1 MIQRSIGYPLIV
13 TSQKVPVLIFIILI
27 CSITPMNA
35 FGDDKTT
42 ERSCEILVDWDVQ
55 YNGFESNMSTE
66 LIHRYIVNFEPT
78 YVNGTSP
85 GGVSIQ
91 AEHLRNGLDIL
102 SQEEITFVNAGGA
115 IDIVLN
121 SQPIFNDKIILFV
134 ETSET
139 SCTRELSITQWNQPI
154 SDHEVTRETTW
165 SMEGGQTDTNQ
176 SILFEGRGWQ
186 KRTNSLLESNELG
199 NGSLLLDLSDGV
211 RTTTLSLDLSKVWL
225 NESYDGSELITQ
237 DFEMIGSGSIF
248 LSDSEEGEGLL
259 IEAQVKDAFIV
270 RSWSENT
277 LTERIRIEASG
288 WLSFNGGSNDSSEG
302 GFGEISLFYYETW
315 DENGVRRL
323 QDTQVE
329 ANVSVRISGFGES
342 FSFELDDFMTSER
355 WEDGIRE
362 HQFMKMS
369 GAGNFDFIASESPYI
384 EVNGTIPVIDM
395 ESLGGE
401 TVSDTI
407 IVDGTYSGDA
417 EGSFGLVREIVDS
430 DAYANESGEY
440 FEADKIRNEF
450 WFNVS
455 ATPIGPIDQEFSAEH
470 NLTYEYTVPQEDWD
484 NRILKYEYVEDNGSV
499 QYEYP
504 PNSPTIIQPQPP
516 VSESIFSNP
525 ISRETGLCPEILFLG
540 DHFHLIGN
548 LALPLE
554 VSVVDLDIVNIDS
567 HTVSIALWEGNYFN
581 SNSAFGSVVNEGLLA
596 GLLHEVYRT
605 VDFGNGNDSNNESI
619 KFLEYQLTDTILY
632 PSIIT
637 SSENS
642 APIINTSSNSSVR
655 FREGYLFN
663 EGGKANLEILVTDI
677 DTDVVSVIAD
687 FSELGLGTI
696 SLSDSG
702 LNGDLVIRDNIWTT
716 EIIHNGL
723 QYGAIEIP
731 ITLQDI
737 WTSVTQNITIIVLNE
752 APRMLSIEFTPSQ
765 VFRGEQVSVSIK
777 AVDGHG
783 VDSVSIDMFGNGG
796 GITVLELV
804 EELWIGVFTIPE
816 AFTPGE
822 RNLIIRLVD
831 STGES
836 RTTSQ
841 IFINGQFKDA
851 NRLTILN
858 DSPLIN
864 NITLYRNSQIVS
876 KILIPESGIP
886 ISHTLEVTINDVDD
900 ISSAQIKIGRLAPI
914 GSSNSWLLLED
925 NGNNGDRIAND
936 NIYTISFDVRNTLSE
951 GEFII
956 LIRATDS
963 YLSVTPTESQEHT
976 LFLERGTSDNSEFD
990 NWLSENSM
998 FLISF
1003 LMIILLLTGFG
1014 GAYYLLRNSEL

>member
-1 MIQRSIGYPLIV
+1 MIQRSIGHPLIV
-13 TSQKVPVLIFIILI
+13 TSQKAPVLIFIILI
-27 CSITPMNA
+27 CGTTPINA
-35 FGDDKTT
+35 FGDNTNI

-55 YNGFESNMSTE
+55 YNSPESNISTE
-66 LIHRYIVNFEPT
+66 IIHRYVVNFEPI

-91 AEHLRNGLDIL
+91 AQHLRNGLDIL
-102 SQEEITFVNAGGA
+102 SQEEITSVNAGGV
-115 IDIVLN
+115 IDIVLK
-121 SQPIFNDKIILFV
+121 SQPIFNDKIILSV

-139 SCTRELSITQWNQPI
+139 SCIRELSITQWNQPI
-154 SDHEVTRETTW
+154 SDHEVTRETIW

-199 NGSLLLDLSDGV
+199 NGSLLLDLSDGE

-237 DFEMIGSGSIF
+237 DFEMLGSGSIF

-315 DENGVRRL
+315 DENGFRRL

-329 ANVSVRISGFGES
+329 ANVSVRISGFGDS

-362 HQFMKMS
+362 HQYMKMS
-369 GAGNFDFIASESPYI
+369 GAGNFDFVASESPYI
-384 EVNGTIPVIDM
+384 EVNGTIPIINM
-395 ESLGGE
+395 ESMGGE

-407 IVDGTYSGDA
+407 IVDGSYSGDA
-417 EGSFGLVREIVDS
+417 EGSFGIVREIVDS

-516 VSESIFSNP
+516 ASESIFSNP

-554 VSVVDLDIVNIDS
+554 VSVVDLDAVNIDS
-567 HTVSIALWEGNYFN
+567 HTVSIALWEGTYFN
-581 SNSAFGSVVNEGLLA
+581 SNTAFGSVVNEGLLA

-605 VDFGNGNDSNNESI
+605 VDFGNENSNNESI
-619 KFLEYQLTDTILY
+619 RFLEYQLTDTILY

-642 APIINTSSNSSVR
+642 APIINTSSNSSIR
-655 FREGYLFN
+655 FREGFLFN

-677 DTDVVSVIAD
+677 DTDVISVIAD
-687 FSELGLGTI
+687 FSALGLGKI
-696 SLSDSG
+696 ALSDSG

-723 QYGAIEIP
+723 QYGVIEIP
-731 ITLQDI
+731 VTLQDI
-737 WTSVTQNITIIVLNE
+737 WTTVTQNITIIVLNE
-752 APRMLSIEFTPSQ
+752 PPRMISIDFTPSQ

-796 GITVLELV
+796 GLTVLELV
-804 EELWIGVFTIPE
+804 EELWIGDFNIPE
-816 AFTPGE
+816 TFTPGE
-822 RNLIIRLVD
+822 RNLMIRLVD

-841 IFINGQFKDA
+841 IFENGQFKDA
-851 NRLTILN
+851 KRLTILN
-858 DSPLIN
+858 DAPSIN
-864 NITLYRNSQIVS
+864 NVTLYRNGQIVS
-876 KILIPESGIP
+876 KILIPESGDP
-886 ISHTLEVTINDVDD
+886 ITHTLEVTVHDVDD

-925 NGNNGDRIAND
+925 NGNNGDRIADD

-956 LIRATDS
+956 LIRATDNF
-963 YLSVTPTESQEHT
+963 LSITPIESQEHT
-976 LFLERGTSDNSEFD
+976 LILERGNSGSSEFD

-1003 LMIILLLTGFG
+1003 LMLILLLIGFG
-1014 GAYYLLRNSEL
+1014 GAYYLLKNSEL

>member
-1 MIQRSIGYPLIV
+1 
-13 TSQKVPVLIFIILI
+13 
-27 CSITPMNA
+27 MNA

-42 ERSCEILVDWDVQ
+42 DRSCEILVDWDVQ

-134 ETSET
+134 GTSET

-237 DFEMIGSGSIF
+237 DFEMLGSGSIF

-687 FSELGLGTI
+687 FSELGLGKI

-804 EELWIGVFTIPE
+804 EELWTGVFTIPE

-864 NITLYRNSQIVS
+864 NITLYRNNQIVS
-876 KILIPESGIP
+876 KILIPESGVP

>member
-1 MIQRSIGYPLIV
+1 
-13 TSQKVPVLIFIILI
+13 
-27 CSITPMNA
+27 MNA
-35 FGDDKTT
+35 FGDDTT
-42 ERSCEILVDWDVQ
+42 MERTCEILVDWDVQ
-55 YNGFESNMSTE
+55 YDNIESNISTE
-66 LIHRYIVNFEPT
+66 IIHRYTVNFEPI
-78 YVNGTSP
+78 YVNGSSP

-91 AEHLRNGLDIL
+91 AQHLRNGIDIL
-102 SQEEITFVNAGGA
+102 SQEEITSVNAGGV
-115 IDIVLN
+115 IDIVFN

-139 SCTRELSITQWNQPI
+139 SCTRELSVTQWNQPI

-225 NESYDGSELITQ
+225 NESYDGSELIRQ
-237 DFEMIGSGSIF
+237 DFEMLGSGSII

-277 LTERIRIEASG
+277 LTERIRLDAAG

-315 DENGVRRL
+315 DENGFRRL

-362 HQFMKMS
+362 HQYMKMS

-384 EVNGTIPVIDM
+384 EVNGTIPVLNM
-395 ESLGGE
+395 ESMGGE

-407 IVDGTYSGDA
+407 IVDGSYSGDA
-417 EGSFGLVREIVDS
+417 EGSFGIVREIVDS

-470 NLTYEYTVPQEDWD
+470 NLTYEYTVPQEDWN

-516 VSESIFSNP
+516 TSESIFSNP

-554 VSVVDLDIVNIDS
+554 VNVVDLNNVNIDS
-567 HTVSIALWEGNYFN
+567 HTVSIALWEGTYFN
-581 SNSAFGSVVNEGLLA
+581 SNRAFGSIVNEGLLA
-596 GLLHEVYRT
+596 GLLHEVHRT
-605 VDFGNGNDSNNESI
+605 VDFGNGDSNNESI

-637 SSENS
+637 SGENS
-642 APIINTSSNSSVR
+642 APIINTSSNSSIR
-655 FREGYLFN
+655 FREGFLFN
-663 EGGKANLEILVTDI
+663 EGGMANLEILVTDI
-677 DTDVVSVIAD
+677 DTDVISVMAD
-687 FSELGLGTI
+687 FSALGLGI
-696 SLSDSG
+696 LELSDSG
-702 LNGDLVIRDNIWTT
+702 LNGDLVIRDNVWTT

-723 QYGAIEIP
+723 QHGVIEIP
-731 ITLQDI
+731 VTLQDI
-737 WTSVTQNITIIVLNE
+737 WSTVTQNITITVLNE
-752 APRMLSIEFTPSQ
+752 PPRMLSIDFTPIQ
-765 VFRGEQVSVSIK
+765 AFRGEQVSVTIN

-796 GITVLELV
+796 GLTVLELV
-804 EELWIGVFTIPE
+804 EELWIGDFTIPE
-816 AFTPGE
+816 AFAPGE
-822 RNLIIRLVD
+822 RNLMIRLVD

-841 IFINGQFKDA
+841 IYLNGQFKDA

-858 DSPLIN
+858 DAPSIK
-864 NITLYRNSQIVS
+864 NITIYRNDQVVS
-876 KILIPESGIP
+876 KILIPESGDP
-886 ISHTLEVTINDVDD
+886 IAHTLEVTVNDVDD

-936 NIYTISFDVRNTLSE
+936 NVYTISFDVRNTLSE
-951 GEFII
+951 GEFTI
-956 LIRATDS
+956 LIRATDNF
-963 YLSVTPTESQEHT
+963 LSITPTESQEHT
-976 LFLERGTSDNSEFD
+976 LILERGNSNNSEFNNWLSDNS
-990 NWLSENSM
+990 L
-998 FLISF
+998 FLVSF
-1003 LMIILLLTGFG
+1003 MMLILLLIGFG
-1014 GAYYLLRNSEL
+1014 GAYYLLKNSEL

>member
-1 MIQRSIGYPLIV
+1 M
-13 TSQKVPVLIFIILI
+13 TSQKVPALIFIILI

-35 FGDDKTT
+35 FGDDTAT

-55 YNGFESNMSTE
+55 YSGFDSNMSTE

-91 AEHLRNGLDIL
+91 AEHLRNELDIL
-102 SQEEITFVNAGGA
+102 SQEEITFVNAGGV

-237 DFEMIGSGSIF
+237 DFEMLGSGSLI

-329 ANVSVRISGFGES
+329 ANASVRISGFGES

-384 EVNGTIPVIDM
+384 EVNGTIPVIDI
-395 ESLGGE
+395 ESIGGE

-581 SNSAFGSVVNEGLLA
+581 SNNAFGSVVNEGLLA

-632 PSIIT
+632 PSIIS

-687 FSELGLGTI
+687 FSELGLGKI
-696 SLSDSG
+696 PLSDSG

-723 QYGAIEIP
+723 QYGVIEIP
-731 ITLQDI
+731 IILQDI

-796 GITVLELV
+796 GITILELV
-804 EELWIGVFTIPE
+804 EELWIGVFNIPE

-858 DSPLIN
+858 DSPSVN

-876 KILIPESGIP
+876 KILIPESGVP
-886 ISHTLEVTINDVDD
+886 ISHTLEVTVNDVDD

-951 GEFII
+951 GEFTI

-963 YLSVTPTESQEHT
+963 YLSVTPAESQEHT
-976 LFLERGTSDNSEFD
+976 LFLERGTSNNSEFD

-1003 LMIILLLTGFG
+1003 LMIFLLLIGFG

>member
-1 MIQRSIGYPLIV
+1 MIQRSIGHPLIV
-13 TSQKVPVLIFIILI
+13 TSQKAPVLIFIILI
-27 CSITPMNA
+27 CGTIPINA
-35 FGDDKTT
+35 LGDNTNI

-55 YNGFESNMSTE
+55 YNSPESNISTE
-66 LIHRYIVNFEPT
+66 IIHRYVVNFEPI

-91 AEHLRNGLDIL
+91 AQHLRNGLDIL
-102 SQEEITFVNAGGA
+102 SQEEITSVNAGGV
-115 IDIVLN
+115 IDIVLK
-121 SQPIFNDKIILFV
+121 SQPIFNDKIILSV

-139 SCTRELSITQWNQPI
+139 SCIRELSITQWNQPI
-154 SDHEVTRETTW
+154 SDHEVTRETIW

-199 NGSLLLDLSDGV
+199 NGSLLLDLSDGE

-237 DFEMIGSGSIF
+237 DFEMLGSGSIF

-315 DENGVRRL
+315 DENGFRRL

-329 ANVSVRISGFGES
+329 ANVSVRISGFGDS

-362 HQFMKMS
+362 HQYMKMS

-384 EVNGTIPVIDM
+384 EVNGTIPIINM
-395 ESLGGE
+395 ESMGGE

-407 IVDGTYSGDA
+407 IVDGSYSGDA
-417 EGSFGLVREIVDS
+417 EGSFGIVREIVDS

-516 VSESIFSNP
+516 ASESIFSNP

-554 VSVVDLDIVNIDS
+554 VSVVDLDAVNIDS
-567 HTVSIALWEGNYFN
+567 HTVSIALWEGTYFN
-581 SNSAFGSVVNEGLLA
+581 SNTAFGSVVNEGLLA

-605 VDFGNGNDSNNESI
+605 VDFGNGNSNNESI
-619 KFLEYQLTDTILY
+619 RFLEYQLTDTILY

-642 APIINTSSNSSVR
+642 APIINTSSNSSIR
-655 FREGYLFN
+655 FREGFLFN

-677 DTDVVSVIAD
+677 DTDVISVIAD
-687 FSELGLGTI
+687 FSALGLGKI
-696 SLSDSG
+696 ALSDSG

-723 QYGAIEIP
+723 QYGVIEIP
-731 ITLQDI
+731 VTLQDI
-737 WTSVTQNITIIVLNE
+737 WTTVTQNITIIVLNE
-752 APRMLSIEFTPSQ
+752 PPRMISIDFTPSQ

-796 GITVLELV
+796 GLTVLELV
-804 EELWIGVFTIPE
+804 EELWIGDFNIPE

-822 RNLIIRLVD
+822 RNLMIRLVD

-841 IFINGQFKDA
+841 IFENGQFKDA
-851 NRLTILN
+851 KRLTILN
-858 DSPLIN
+858 DAPSIN
-864 NITLYRNSQIVS
+864 NVTLYRNGQIVS
-876 KILIPESGIP
+876 KILIPESGDP
-886 ISHTLEVTINDVDD
+886 ITHTLEVTVHDVDD

-956 LIRATDS
+956 LIRATDNF
-963 YLSVTPTESQEHT
+963 LSITPIESQEHT
-976 LFLERGTSDNSEFD
+976 LILERGNSGSSEFD

-1003 LMIILLLTGFG
+1003 LMLILLLIGFG
-1014 GAYYLLRNSEL
+1014 GAYYLLKNSEL

>member
-1 MIQRSIGYPLIV
+1 
-13 TSQKVPVLIFIILI
+13 
-27 CSITPMNA
+27 
-35 FGDDKTT
+35 
-42 ERSCEILVDWDVQ
+42 
-55 YNGFESNMSTE
+55 MSTE

-134 ETSET
+134 GTSET

-237 DFEMIGSGSIF
+237 DFEMLGSGSIF

-687 FSELGLGTI
+687 FSELGLGKI

-765 VFRGEQVSVSIK
+765 VFRGEQVFVSIK

-804 EELWIGVFTIPE
+804 EELWTGVFTIPE

-864 NITLYRNSQIVS
+864 NITLYRNNQIVS
-876 KILIPESGIP
+876 KILIPESGVP

>member
-1 MIQRSIGYPLIV
+1 MIQRSIGHPLIV
-13 TSQKVPVLIFIILI
+13 TSQKAPVLIFIILI
-27 CSITPMNA
+27 CGTTPINA
-35 FGDDKTT
+35 FGDNTNI

-55 YNGFESNMSTE
+55 YNSPESNISTE
-66 LIHRYIVNFEPT
+66 IIHRYVVNFEPI

-91 AEHLRNGLDIL
+91 AQHLRNGLDIL
-102 SQEEITFVNAGGA
+102 SQEEITSVNAGGV
-115 IDIVLN
+115 IDIVLK
-121 SQPIFNDKIILFV
+121 SQPIFNDKIILSV

-139 SCTRELSITQWNQPI
+139 SCIRELSITQWNQPI
-154 SDHEVTRETTW
+154 SDHEVTRETIW

-199 NGSLLLDLSDGV
+199 NGSLILDLSDGE

-237 DFEMIGSGSIF
+237 DFEMLGSGSIF

-315 DENGVRRL
+315 DENGFRRL

-329 ANVSVRISGFGES
+329 ANVSVRISGFGDS

-362 HQFMKMS
+362 HQYMKMS

-384 EVNGTIPVIDM
+384 EVNGTIPIINM
-395 ESLGGE
+395 ESMGGE

-407 IVDGTYSGDA
+407 IVDGSYSGDA
-417 EGSFGLVREIVDS
+417 EGSFGIVREIVDS

-516 VSESIFSNP
+516 ASESIFSNP

-554 VSVVDLDIVNIDS
+554 VSVVDLDAVNIDS
-567 HTVSIALWEGNYFN
+567 HIVSIALWEGTYFN
-581 SNSAFGSVVNEGLLA
+581 SNTAFGSVVNEGLLA

-605 VDFGNGNDSNNESI
+605 VDFGNENSNNESI
-619 KFLEYQLTDTILY
+619 RFLEYQLTDTILY

-642 APIINTSSNSSVR
+642 APIINTSSNSSIR
-655 FREGYLFN
+655 FREGFLFN

-677 DTDVVSVIAD
+677 DTDVISVIAD
-687 FSELGLGTI
+687 FSALGLGKI
-696 SLSDSG
+696 ALSDSG

-723 QYGAIEIP
+723 QYGVIEIP
-731 ITLQDI
+731 VTLQDI
-737 WTSVTQNITIIVLNE
+737 WTTVTQNITIIVLNE
-752 APRMLSIEFTPSQ
+752 PPRMISIDFTPSQ

-796 GITVLELV
+796 GLTVLELV
-804 EELWIGVFTIPE
+804 EELWIGDFNIPE
-816 AFTPGE
+816 TFTPGE
-822 RNLIIRLVD
+822 RNLMIRLVD

-841 IFINGQFKDA
+841 IFENGQFKDA
-851 NRLTILN
+851 KRLTILN
-858 DSPLIN
+858 DAPSIN
-864 NITLYRNSQIVS
+864 NVTLYRNGQIVS
-876 KILIPESGIP
+876 KILIPESGDP
-886 ISHTLEVTINDVDD
+886 ITHTLEVTVHDVDD

-925 NGNNGDRIAND
+925 NGNNGDRIADD

-956 LIRATDS
+956 LIRATDNF
-963 YLSVTPTESQEHT
+963 LSITPIESQEHT
-976 LFLERGTSDNSEFD
+976 LILERGNSGSSEFD

-1003 LMIILLLTGFG
+1003 LMLILLLIGFG
-1014 GAYYLLRNSEL
+1014 GAYYLLKNSEL

>member
-1 MIQRSIGYPLIV
+1 MIQRSIGHPLIV
-13 TSQKVPVLIFIILI
+13 TSQKAPVLIFIILI
-27 CSITPMNA
+27 CGTTPINA
-35 FGDDKTT
+35 FGDNTNI

-55 YNGFESNMSTE
+55 YNSPESNISTE
-66 LIHRYIVNFEPT
+66 IIHRYVVNFEPI

-91 AEHLRNGLDIL
+91 AQHLRNGLDIL
-102 SQEEITFVNAGGA
+102 SQEEITSVNAGGV
-115 IDIVLN
+115 IDIVLK
-121 SQPIFNDKIILFV
+121 SQPIFNDKIILSV

-139 SCTRELSITQWNQPI
+139 SCIRELSITQWNQPI
-154 SDHEVTRETTW
+154 SDHEVTRETIW

-199 NGSLLLDLSDGV
+199 NGSLLLDLSDGE

-237 DFEMIGSGSIF
+237 DFEMLGSGSIF

-315 DENGVRRL
+315 DENGFRRL

-329 ANVSVRISGFGES
+329 ANVSVRISGFGDS

-362 HQFMKMS
+362 HQYMKMS

-384 EVNGTIPVIDM
+384 EVNGTIPIINM
-395 ESLGGE
+395 ESMGGE

-407 IVDGTYSGDA
+407 IVDGSYSGDA
-417 EGSFGLVREIVDS
+417 EGSFGIVREIVDS

-516 VSESIFSNP
+516 ASESIFSNP

-554 VSVVDLDIVNIDS
+554 VSVVDLDAVNIDS
-567 HTVSIALWEGNYFN
+567 HTVSIALWEGTYFN
-581 SNSAFGSVVNEGLLA
+581 SNTAFGSVVNEGLLA

-605 VDFGNGNDSNNESI
+605 VDFGNENSNNESI
-619 KFLEYQLTDTILY
+619 RFLEYQLTDTILY

-642 APIINTSSNSSVR
+642 APIINTSSNSSIR
-655 FREGYLFN
+655 FREGFLFN

-677 DTDVVSVIAD
+677 DTDVISVIAD
-687 FSELGLGTI
+687 FSALGLGKI
-696 SLSDSG
+696 ALSDSG

-723 QYGAIEIP
+723 QYGVIEIP
-731 ITLQDI
+731 VTLQDI
-737 WTSVTQNITIIVLNE
+737 WTTVTQNITIIVLNE
-752 APRMLSIEFTPSQ
+752 PPRMISIDFTPSQ

-796 GITVLELV
+796 GLTVLELV
-804 EELWIGVFTIPE
+804 EELWIGDFNIPE
-816 AFTPGE
+816 TFTPGE
-822 RNLIIRLVD
+822 RNLMIRLVD

-841 IFINGQFKDA
+841 IFENGQFKDA
-851 NRLTILN
+851 KRLTILN
-858 DSPLIN
+858 DAPSIN
-864 NITLYRNSQIVS
+864 NVTLYRNGQIVS
-876 KILIPESGIP
+876 KILIPESGDP
-886 ISHTLEVTINDVDD
+886 ITHTLEVTLHDVDD

-925 NGNNGDRIAND
+925 NGNNGDRIADD

-956 LIRATDS
+956 LIRATDNF
-963 YLSVTPTESQEHT
+963 LSITPIESQEHT
-976 LFLERGTSDNSEFD
+976 LILERGNSDSSEFD

-1003 LMIILLLTGFG
+1003 LMLILLLIGFG
-1014 GAYYLLRNSEL
+1014 GAYYLLKNSEL

>member
-1 MIQRSIGYPLIV
+1 M

-27 CSITPMNA
+27 CSITPMNT
-35 FGDDKTT
+35 FGEDATM
-42 ERSCEILVDWDVQ
+42 ERTCEILVDWDVQ
-55 YNGFESNMSTE
+55 YNSPESNISTE
-66 LIHRYIVNFEPT
+66 IVHRYIVNFEPI

-91 AEHLRNGLDIL
+91 AQHLRDGLDIL
-102 SQEEITFVNAGGA
+102 SQEEITSVNAGGV

-121 SQPIFNDKIILFV
+121 SQPLFNDKIILFV

-139 SCTRELSITQWNQPI
+139 SCIRELSITQWNQPI
-154 SDHEVTRETTW
+154 SDHEVTRETIW

-225 NESYDGSELITQ
+225 NESYDGSDLITQ
-237 DFEMIGSGSIF
+237 DFEMLGSGSIF

-259 IEAQVKDAFIV
+259 IQAQVQDAFIV

-315 DENGVRRL
+315 DENGFRRL

-329 ANVSVRISGFGES
+329 ANVSVRISSFGES
-342 FSFELDDFMTSER
+342 FSFELDDFTTSER

-362 HQFMKMS
+362 HQYMKMS

-384 EVNGTIPVIDM
+384 EVNGTIPVINM
-395 ESLGGE
+395 ESVGGE

-407 IVDGTYSGDA
+407 IVDGSYSGDA
-417 EGSFGLVREIVDS
+417 EGSFGIVREIVDS

-440 FEADKIRNEF
+440 FEADKIRNEY

-455 ATPIGPIDQEFSAEH
+455 ATPIGPIDQEFITEH

-516 VSESIFSNP
+516 DSESIFSNP

-540 DHFHLIGN
+540 DNFHLIGN

-554 VSVVDLDIVNIDS
+554 VSVVDLNTVNIDS
-567 HTVSIALWEGNYFN
+567 HTVSIALWEGTYFN

-605 VDFGNGNDSNNESI
+605 VDFGNGDSNDESI
-619 KFLEYQLTDTILY
+619 RFLEYQLTDTILY

-642 APIINTSSNSSVR
+642 APIINTSSNSSIR
-655 FREGYLFN
+655 FREGFLFN

-677 DTDVVSVIAD
+677 DTDVISVMAD
-687 FSELGLGTI
+687 FSALGLGKI
-696 SLSDSG
+696 ALSDSG

-723 QYGAIEIP
+723 QYGYIEIP
-731 ITLQDI
+731 VTLQDI
-737 WTSVTQNITIIVLNE
+737 WTTVTQNITILILNE
-752 APRMLSIEFTPSQ
+752 PPRMLSIDFTPDQ
-765 VFRGEQVSVSIK
+765 VFRGEKVSVSIK

-796 GITVLELV
+796 GLNVLELV
-804 EELWIGVFTIPE
+804 EESWIGDFIIPE

-822 RNLIIRLVD
+822 RNLMIRLVD

-841 IFINGQFKDA
+841 IYLNGQFKDS

-858 DSPLIN
+858 DAPSIN
-864 NITLYRNSQIVS
+864 NITLYRSGQIVS
-876 KILIPESGIP
+876 KILIPESGNP
-886 ISHTLEVTINDVDD
+886 LTHTLEVVVNDVDD

-914 GSSNSWLLLED
+914 GSSNSWLLLYD

-951 GEFII
+951 GEFTI
-956 LIRATDS
+956 LIRATDNF
-963 YLSVTPTESQEHT
+963 LSMTPTESQEHT
-976 LFLERGTSDNSEFD
+976 LILERGNSDNSEFD

-1003 LMIILLLTGFG
+1003 LMLILLLIGFG
-1014 GAYYLLRNSEL
+1014 GAYHLLKNSDL

>member
-1 MIQRSIGYPLIV
+1 MGYPLIV
-13 TSQKVPVLIFIILI
+13 TSQKVPVLILIILI

-55 YNGFESNMSTE
+55 YNGFDSNMSTE

-237 DFEMIGSGSIF
+237 DFEMLGSGSMI

-687 FSELGLGTI
+687 FSELGLGKI

-737 WTSVTQNITIIVLNE
+737 WASVTQNITIIVLNE
-752 APRMLSIEFTPSQ
+752 APRMLSIEFTPIQ

-796 GITVLELV
+796 GITVLQLV

-886 ISHTLEVTINDVDD
+886 ISHTLEVTVNDVDD

>member
-1 MIQRSIGYPLIV
+1 MGYPLIV
-13 TSQKVPVLIFIILI
+13 TSQKVPVLILIILI

-55 YNGFESNMSTE
+55 YNGFDSNMSIE

-237 DFEMIGSGSIF
+237 DFEMLGSGSMI

-259 IEAQVKDAFIV
+259 IEAQVKDAFII

-277 LTERIRIEASG
+277 LTERIRIDASG

-342 FSFELDDFMTSER
+342 FSFELDDFIASER

-455 ATPIGPIDQEFSAEH
+455 ATPIGPINQEFSAEH

-504 PNSPTIIQPQPP
+504 PNSPTIIQLQPP

-567 HTVSIALWEGNYFN
+567 HIVSIALWEGNYFN

-687 FSELGLGTI
+687 FSELGLGKI

-737 WTSVTQNITIIVLNE
+737 WT
-752 APRMLSIEFTPSQ
+752 LS
-765 VFRGEQVSVSIK
+765 
-777 AVDGHG
+777 
-783 VDSVSIDMFGNGG
+783 
-796 GITVLELV
+796 
-804 EELWIGVFTIPE
+804 
-816 AFTPGE
+816 
-822 RNLIIRLVD
+822 LIH
-831 STGES
+831 
-836 RTTSQ
+836 
-841 IFINGQFKDA
+841 
-851 NRLTILN
+851 
-858 DSPLIN
+858 
-864 NITLYRNSQIVS
+864 
-876 KILIPESGIP
+876 
-886 ISHTLEVTINDVDD
+886 ISE
-900 ISSAQIKIGRLAPI
+900 
-914 GSSNSWLLLED
+914 
-925 NGNNGDRIAND
+925 
-936 NIYTISFDVRNTLSE
+936 
-951 GEFII
+951 
-956 LIRATDS
+956 
-963 YLSVTPTESQEHT
+963 PT
-976 LFLERGTSDNSEFD
+976 RP
-990 NWLSENSM
+990 
-998 FLISF
+998 
-1003 LMIILLLTGFG
+1003 
-1014 GAYYLLRNSEL
+1014 Y

>member
-1 MIQRSIGYPLIV
+1 MGYPLIV
-13 TSQKVPVLIFIILI
+13 TSQKVPVLILIILI

-55 YNGFESNMSTE
+55 YNGFDSNMSTE

-134 ETSET
+134 GTSET

-237 DFEMIGSGSIF
+237 DFEMLGSGSMI

-687 FSELGLGTI
+687 FSELGLGKI

-737 WTSVTQNITIIVLNE
+737 WASVTQNITIIVLNE
-752 APRMLSIEFTPSQ
+752 APRMLSIEFTPIQ

-796 GITVLELV
+796 GITVLQLV

-886 ISHTLEVTINDVDD
+886 ISHTLEVTVNDVDD

>member
-1 MIQRSIGYPLIV
+1 MIQRSIGHPLIV
-13 TSQKVPVLIFIILI
+13 TSQKAPVLIFIILI
-27 CSITPMNA
+27 CGTTPINA
-35 FGDDKTT
+35 FGDNTNI

-55 YNGFESNMSTE
+55 YNSPESNISTE
-66 LIHRYIVNFEPT
+66 IIHRYVVNFEPI

-91 AEHLRNGLDIL
+91 AQHLRNGLDIL
-102 SQEEITFVNAGGA
+102 SQEEITSVNAGGV
-115 IDIVLN
+115 IDIVLK
-121 SQPIFNDKIILFV
+121 SQPIFNDKIILSV

-139 SCTRELSITQWNQPI
+139 SCIRELSITQWNQPI
-154 SDHEVTRETTW
+154 SDHEVTRETIW

-199 NGSLLLDLSDGV
+199 NGSLILDLSDGE

-237 DFEMIGSGSIF
+237 DFEMLGSGSIF

-315 DENGVRRL
+315 DENGFRRL

-329 ANVSVRISGFGES
+329 ANVSVRISGFGDS

-362 HQFMKMS
+362 HQYMKMS

-384 EVNGTIPVIDM
+384 EVNGTIPIINM
-395 ESLGGE
+395 ESMGGE

-407 IVDGTYSGDA
+407 IVDGSYSGDA
-417 EGSFGLVREIVDS
+417 EGSFGIVREIVDS

-516 VSESIFSNP
+516 ASESIFSNP

-554 VSVVDLDIVNIDS
+554 VSVVDLDAVNIDS
-567 HTVSIALWEGNYFN
+567 HTVSIALWEGTYFN
-581 SNSAFGSVVNEGLLA
+581 SNTAFGSVVNEGLLA

-605 VDFGNGNDSNNESI
+605 VDFGNENSNNESI
-619 KFLEYQLTDTILY
+619 RFLEYQLTDTILY

-642 APIINTSSNSSVR
+642 APIINTSSNSSIR
-655 FREGYLFN
+655 FREGFLFN

-677 DTDVVSVIAD
+677 DTDVISVIAD
-687 FSELGLGTI
+687 FSALGLGKI
-696 SLSDSG
+696 ALSDSG

-723 QYGAIEIP
+723 QYGVIEIP
-731 ITLQDI
+731 VTLQDI
-737 WTSVTQNITIIVLNE
+737 WTTVTQNITIIVLNE
-752 APRMLSIEFTPSQ
+752 PPRMISIDFTPSQ

-796 GITVLELV
+796 GLTVLELV
-804 EELWIGVFTIPE
+804 EELWIGDFNIPE
-816 AFTPGE
+816 TFTPGE
-822 RNLIIRLVD
+822 RNLMIRLVD

-841 IFINGQFKDA
+841 IFENGQFKDA
-851 NRLTILN
+851 KRLTILN
-858 DSPLIN
+858 DAPSIN
-864 NITLYRNSQIVS
+864 NVTLYRNGQIVS
-876 KILIPESGIP
+876 KILIPESGDP
-886 ISHTLEVTINDVDD
+886 ITHTLEVTVHDVDD

-925 NGNNGDRIAND
+925 NGNNGDRIADD

-956 LIRATDS
+956 LIRATDNF
-963 YLSVTPTESQEHT
+963 LSITPIESQEHT
-976 LFLERGTSDNSEFD
+976 LILERGNSGSSEFD

-1003 LMIILLLTGFG
+1003 LMLILLLIGFG
-1014 GAYYLLRNSEL
+1014 GAYYLLKNSEL

>member
-1 MIQRSIGYPLIV
+1 
-13 TSQKVPVLIFIILI
+13 
-27 CSITPMNA
+27 MNA
-35 FGDDKTT
+35 FGEDANM
-42 ERSCEILVDWDVQ
+42 ERTCEILVDWDVQ
-55 YNGFESNMSTE
+55 YNSLESNITTE
-66 LIHRYIVNFEPT
+66 IIHRYIVNFEPI

-91 AEHLRNGLDIL
+91 AQHLRNGLDIL
-102 SQEEITFVNAGGA
+102 SQEEITSVNAGGV

-121 SQPIFNDKIILFV
+121 SQPLFTDKIILFV

-139 SCTRELSITQWNQPI
+139 SCARELSITQWNQPI
-154 SDHEVTRETTW
+154 SDHEVTRETIW

-237 DFEMIGSGSIF
+237 DFEMLGSGSIF

-315 DENGVRRL
+315 DENGFRRL

-362 HQFMKMS
+362 HQYMKMS

-384 EVNGTIPVIDM
+384 EVNGTIPVINM
-395 ESLGGE
+395 ESVGGE

-407 IVDGTYSGDA
+407 IVDGSYSGDA
-417 EGSFGLVREIVDS
+417 EGSFGIVREIVDS

-455 ATPIGPIDQEFSAEH
+455 ATPIGPIDQEFISEH

-484 NRILKYEYVEDNGSV
+484 NRILKYEYVEDNGSI

-516 VSESIFSNP
+516 ASESIFSNP

-540 DHFHLIGN
+540 DNFHLIGN

-554 VSVVDLDIVNIDS
+554 VSVVDLNTVNIDS
-567 HTVSIALWEGNYFN
+567 HTVSIALWEGTYFN
-581 SNSAFGSVVNEGLLA
+581 SNTAFGSVVNEGLLA

-605 VDFGNGNDSNNESI
+605 VDFGNGDSNNESI
-619 KFLEYQLTDTILY
+619 RFLEYQLTDTILY

-637 SSENS
+637 LSENS
-642 APIINTSSNSSVR
+642 APIINTSSNSSIR
-655 FREGYLFN
+655 FREGFLFN

-677 DTDVVSVIAD
+677 DTDVISVMAD
-687 FSELGLGTI
+687 FSALGLGKI
-696 SLSDSG
+696 ALSDSG

-723 QYGAIEIP
+723 QYGVIEIP
-731 ITLQDI
+731 VTLQDI
-737 WTSVTQNITIIVLNE
+737 WTTVTQNITILVLNE
-752 APRMLSIEFTPSQ
+752 PPRMLSIDFTPDQ
-765 VFRGEQVSVSIK
+765 VFRGEVVSVSIK
-777 AVDGHG
+777 AVDGNG

-796 GITVLELV
+796 GLTVLELV
-804 EELWIGVFTIPE
+804 EELWIGDFIIPE

-822 RNLIIRLVD
+822 RNLMIRLVD

-836 RTTSQ
+836 RTTSK
-841 IFINGQFKDA
+841 IFLNGQIKDS

-858 DSPLIN
+858 DAPSIN

-876 KILIPESGIP
+876 KILIPESGDP
-886 ISHTLEVTINDVDD
+886 LTHTLEVTINDVDD

-951 GEFII
+951 GEFTI
-956 LIRATDS
+956 LIRATDTF
-963 YLSVTPTESQEHT
+963 LSITPTESQEHT
-976 LFLERGTSDNSEFD
+976 LILERGNTDNSEFD

-1003 LMIILLLTGFG
+1003 LMLILLLIGFG
-1014 GAYYLLRNSEL
+1014 GAYHLLKNSEL

>member
-1 MIQRSIGYPLIV
+1 MIQRSTGYPLIV

-42 ERSCEILVDWDVQ
+42 DRSCEILVDWDVQ

-134 ETSET
+134 GTSET

-237 DFEMIGSGSIF
+237 DFEMLGSGSMI

-362 HQFMKMS
+362 YQFMKMS

-687 FSELGLGTI
+687 FSELGLGKI

-804 EELWIGVFTIPE
+804 EELWTGVFTIPE

-876 KILIPESGIP
+876 KILIPESGVP

>member
-1 MIQRSIGYPLIV
+1 
-13 TSQKVPVLIFIILI
+13 
-27 CSITPMNA
+27 MNA
-35 FGDDKTT
+35 FGEDVSM

-55 YNGFESNMSTE
+55 YNSPESNISTE
-66 LIHRYIVNFEPT
+66 IIHRYIVNFEPI
-78 YVNGTSP
+78 YVNGSSP

-91 AEHLRNGLDIL
+91 AQHLRNGLDIL
-102 SQEEITFVNAGGA
+102 SQEEITSVNAGGV

-186 KRTNSLLESNELG
+186 KRSNSLLESNELG
-199 NGSLLLDLSDGV
+199 NGSLLLDLSDGT

-237 DFEMIGSGSIF
+237 DFEMLGSGSIF
-248 LSDSEEGEGLL
+248 LSDSEEGEGLS

-329 ANVSVRISGFGES
+329 ANVSVRISGFGDS
-342 FSFELDDFMTSER
+342 FSFELDNFMTSER
-355 WEDGIRE
+355 WEDGTRE
-362 HQFMKMS
+362 HQYMKMS
-369 GAGNFDFIASESPYI
+369 GAGNFDFIASQSPYI
-384 EVNGTIPVIDM
+384 EVNGTIPIINM
-395 ESLGGE
+395 ESMGGE

-407 IVDGTYSGDA
+407 IVDGSYSGDA
-417 EGSFGLVREIVDS
+417 EGSFGIVREIVDS

-455 ATPIGPIDQEFSAEH
+455 ATPIVPIDQEFSAEH

-504 PNSPTIIQPQPP
+504 PNSPTIVQPQPP
-516 VSESIFSNP
+516 ASESIFSNP

-540 DHFHLIGN
+540 DNFHLIGN

-554 VSVVDLDIVNIDS
+554 VSVVDLNTVNIDS

-605 VDFGNGNDSNNESI
+605 VDFGNGDSNNESI
-619 KFLEYQLTDTILY
+619 RFLEYQLIDTILY

-642 APIINTSSNSSVR
+642 IPIIDTTSNSSVR
-655 FREGYLFN
+655 FREGFLFN

-677 DTDVVSVIAD
+677 DTDVISVMAD
-687 FSELGLGTI
+687 FSQLGLGKI
-696 SLSDSG
+696 ALSDSG
-702 LNGDLVIRDNIWTT
+702 LNGDLVIRDDIWTT

-723 QYGAIEIP
+723 QHGVIEIP
-731 ITLQDI
+731 VTLQDI
-737 WTSVTQNITIIVLNE
+737 WTTVTQNITIVVLNE
-752 APRMLSIEFTPSQ
+752 PPRMLSIDFTPGQ

-796 GITVLELV
+796 GLVVLELV
-804 EELWIGVFTIPE
+804 GELWIGDFTIPE

-822 RNLIIRLVD
+822 RNLMIRLVD

-841 IFINGQFKDA
+841 IFLNGQFKDS

-858 DSPLIN
+858 DAPSIN
-864 NITLYRNSQIVS
+864 NITLYRNGQIVS
-876 KILIPESGIP
+876 KILIPESGDP
-886 ISHTLEVTINDVDD
+886 ITHTLEVAVNDVDD

-925 NGNNGDRIAND
+925 NGNNGDRIFND

-951 GEFII
+951 GEFTI
-956 LIRATDS
+956 LIRATDNF
-963 YLSVTPTESQEHT
+963 LSITPAESQEHT
-976 LFLERGTSDNSEFD
+976 LILERGNSNNSEFD
-990 NWLSENSM
+990 NWLSENSI

-1003 LMIILLLTGFG
+1003 LMLILLLIGFG
-1014 GAYYLLRNSEL
+1014 GAYHLLKNSEL

>member
-1 MIQRSIGYPLIV
+1 MIQRSIGHPLIV
-13 TSQKVPVLIFIILI
+13 TSQKAPVLIFIILI
-27 CSITPMNA
+27 CGTTPINA
-35 FGDDKTT
+35 FGDNTNI

-55 YNGFESNMSTE
+55 YNSPESNISTE
-66 LIHRYIVNFEPT
+66 IIHRYVVNFEPI

-91 AEHLRNGLDIL
+91 AQHIRNGLDIL
-102 SQEEITFVNAGGA
+102 SQEEITSVNAGGV
-115 IDIVLN
+115 IDIVLK
-121 SQPIFNDKIILFV
+121 SQPIFNDKIILSV

-139 SCTRELSITQWNQPI
+139 SCIRELSITQWNQPI
-154 SDHEVTRETTW
+154 SDHEVTRETIW

-199 NGSLLLDLSDGV
+199 NGSLLLDLSDGE

-237 DFEMIGSGSIF
+237 DFEMLGSGSIF

-315 DENGVRRL
+315 DENGFRRL

-329 ANVSVRISGFGES
+329 ANVSVRISGFGDS

-362 HQFMKMS
+362 HQYMKMS

-384 EVNGTIPVIDM
+384 EVNGTIPIINM
-395 ESLGGE
+395 ESMGGE

-407 IVDGTYSGDA
+407 IVDGSYSGDA
-417 EGSFGLVREIVDS
+417 EGSFGIVREIVDS

-516 VSESIFSNP
+516 ASESIFSNP

-554 VSVVDLDIVNIDS
+554 VSVVDLDAVNIDS
-567 HTVSIALWEGNYFN
+567 HTVSIALWEGTYFN
-581 SNSAFGSVVNEGLLA
+581 SNTAFGSVVNEGLLA

-605 VDFGNGNDSNNESI
+605 VDFGNENSNNESI
-619 KFLEYQLTDTILY
+619 RFLEYQLTDTILY

-642 APIINTSSNSSVR
+642 APIINTSSNSSIR
-655 FREGYLFN
+655 FREGFLFN

-677 DTDVVSVIAD
+677 DTDVISVIAD
-687 FSELGLGTI
+687 FSALGLGKI
-696 SLSDSG
+696 ALSDSG

-723 QYGAIEIP
+723 QYGVIEIP
-731 ITLQDI
+731 VTLQDI
-737 WTSVTQNITIIVLNE
+737 WTTVTQNITIIVLNE
-752 APRMLSIEFTPSQ
+752 PPRMISIDFTPSQ

-796 GITVLELV
+796 GLTVLELV
-804 EELWIGVFTIPE
+804 EELWIGDFNIPE
-816 AFTPGE
+816 TFTPGE
-822 RNLIIRLVD
+822 RNLMIRLVD

-841 IFINGQFKDA
+841 IFENGQFKDA
-851 NRLTILN
+851 KRLTILN
-858 DSPLIN
+858 DAPSIN
-864 NITLYRNSQIVS
+864 NVTLYRNGQIVS
-876 KILIPESGIP
+876 KILIPESGDP
-886 ISHTLEVTINDVDD
+886 ITHTLEVTVHDVDD

-925 NGNNGDRIAND
+925 NGNNGDRIADD

-956 LIRATDS
+956 LIRATDNF
-963 YLSVTPTESQEHT
+963 LSITPIESQEHT
-976 LFLERGTSDNSEFD
+976 LILERGNSGSSEFD

-1003 LMIILLLTGFG
+1003 LMLILLLIGFG
-1014 GAYYLLRNSEL
+1014 GAYYLLKNSEL

>member
-1 MIQRSIGYPLIV
+1 LIQRSIGYPLIV

-42 ERSCEILVDWDVQ
+42 ERSCKILVDWDVQ
-55 YNGFESNMSTE
+55 YNGFDSNMSTE

-115 IDIVLN
+115 IDIVLH

-237 DFEMIGSGSIF
+237 DFEMLGSGSMI

-277 LTERIRIEASG
+277 LTERIRIDASG

-384 EVNGTIPVIDM
+384 EVNGTIPIIDM

-567 HTVSIALWEGNYFN
+567 HTVSIAIWEGNYFN

-687 FSELGLGTI
+687 FSELGLGQI

-836 RTTSQ
+836 RITSQ
-841 IFINGQFKDA
+841 IFTNGQFKDA

-876 KILIPESGIP
+876 KILIPESGVP
-886 ISHTLEVTINDVDD
+886 ISHTLEVTVNDVDD

>member
-1 MIQRSIGYPLIV
+1 MIQRSIGHPLIV
-13 TSQKVPVLIFIILI
+13 TSQKAPVLIFIILI
-27 CSITPMNA
+27 CGTTPINA
-35 FGDDKTT
+35 FGDNTNI

-55 YNGFESNMSTE
+55 YNSPESNISTE
-66 LIHRYIVNFEPT
+66 IIHRYVVNFEPI

-91 AEHLRNGLDIL
+91 AQHLRNGLDIL
-102 SQEEITFVNAGGA
+102 SQEEITSVNAGGV
-115 IDIVLN
+115 IDIVLK
-121 SQPIFNDKIILFV
+121 SQPIFNDKIILSV

-139 SCTRELSITQWNQPI
+139 SCIRELSITQWNQPI
-154 SDHEVTRETTW
+154 SDHEVTRETIW

-199 NGSLLLDLSDGV
+199 NGSLLLDLSDGE

-237 DFEMIGSGSIF
+237 DFEMLGSGSIF

-315 DENGVRRL
+315 DENGFRRL

-329 ANVSVRISGFGES
+329 ANVSVRISGFGDS

-362 HQFMKMS
+362 HQYMKMS

-384 EVNGTIPVIDM
+384 EVNGTIPIINM
-395 ESLGGE
+395 ESMGGE

-407 IVDGTYSGDA
+407 IVDGSYSGDA
-417 EGSFGLVREIVDS
+417 EGSFGIVREIVDS

-516 VSESIFSNP
+516 ASESIFSNP

-554 VSVVDLDIVNIDS
+554 VSVVDLDAVNIDS
-567 HTVSIALWEGNYFN
+567 HTVSIALWEGTYFN
-581 SNSAFGSVVNEGLLA
+581 SNTAFGSVVNEGLLA

-605 VDFGNGNDSNNESI
+605 VDFGNENSNNESI
-619 KFLEYQLTDTILY
+619 RFLEYQLTDTILY

-642 APIINTSSNSSVR
+642 APIINTSSNSSIR
-655 FREGYLFN
+655 FREGFLFN

-677 DTDVVSVIAD
+677 DTDVISVIAD
-687 FSELGLGTI
+687 FSALGLGKI
-696 SLSDSG
+696 ALSDSG

-723 QYGAIEIP
+723 QYGVIEIP
-731 ITLQDI
+731 VTLQDI
-737 WTSVTQNITIIVLNE
+737 WTTVTQNITIIVLNE
-752 APRMLSIEFTPSQ
+752 PPRMISIDFTPSQ

-796 GITVLELV
+796 GLTVLELV
-804 EELWIGVFTIPE
+804 EELWIGDFNIPE
-816 AFTPGE
+816 TFTPGE
-822 RNLIIRLVD
+822 RNLMIRLVD

-841 IFINGQFKDA
+841 IFENGQFKDA
-851 NRLTILN
+851 KRLTILN
-858 DSPLIN
+858 DAPSIN
-864 NITLYRNSQIVS
+864 NVTLYRNGQIVS
-876 KILIPESGIP
+876 KILIPESGDP
-886 ISHTLEVTINDVDD
+886 ITHTLEVTVHDVDD

-925 NGNNGDRIAND
+925 NGNNGDRIADD

-956 LIRATDS
+956 LIRATDNF
-963 YLSVTPTESQEHT
+963 LSITPIESQEHT
-976 LFLERGTSDNSEFD
+976 LILERGNSGSSEFD

-1003 LMIILLLTGFG
+1003 LMLILLLIGFG
-1014 GAYYLLRNSEL
+1014 GAYYLLKNSEL

>member
-1 MIQRSIGYPLIV
+1 MIQRSIGHPLIV
-13 TSQKVPVLIFIILI
+13 TSQKAPVLIFIILI
-27 CSITPMNA
+27 CGTTPINA
-35 FGDDKTT
+35 FGDNTNI
-42 ERSCEILVDWDVQ
+42 ERTCEILVDWDVQ
-55 YNGFESNMSTE
+55 YNSPESNISTE
-66 LIHRYIVNFEPT
+66 IIHRYVVNFEPI

-91 AEHLRNGLDIL
+91 AQHLRNGLDIL
-102 SQEEITFVNAGGA
+102 SQEEITSVNAGGV
-115 IDIVLN
+115 IDIVLK
-121 SQPIFNDKIILFV
+121 SQPIFNDKIILSV

-139 SCTRELSITQWNQPI
+139 SCIRELSITQWNQPI
-154 SDHEVTRETTW
+154 SDHEVTRETIW

-199 NGSLLLDLSDGV
+199 NGSLLLDLSDGE

-237 DFEMIGSGSIF
+237 DFEMLGSGSIF

-315 DENGVRRL
+315 DENGFRRL

-329 ANVSVRISGFGES
+329 ANVSVRISGFGDS

-362 HQFMKMS
+362 HQYMKMS

-384 EVNGTIPVIDM
+384 EVNGTIPIINM
-395 ESLGGE
+395 ESMGGE

-407 IVDGTYSGDA
+407 IVDGSYSGDA
-417 EGSFGLVREIVDS
+417 EGSFGIVREIVDS

-516 VSESIFSNP
+516 ASESIFSNP

-554 VSVVDLDIVNIDS
+554 VSVVDLDAVNIDS
-567 HTVSIALWEGNYFN
+567 HTVSIALWEGTYFN
-581 SNSAFGSVVNEGLLA
+581 SNTAFGSVVNEGLLA

-605 VDFGNGNDSNNESI
+605 VDFGNGNSNNESI
-619 KFLEYQLTDTILY
+619 RFLEYQLTDTILY

-642 APIINTSSNSSVR
+642 APIINTSSNSSIR
-655 FREGYLFN
+655 FREGFLFN

-677 DTDVVSVIAD
+677 DTDVISVIAD
-687 FSELGLGTI
+687 FSALGLGKI
-696 SLSDSG
+696 ALSDSG

-723 QYGAIEIP
+723 QYGVIEIP
-731 ITLQDI
+731 VTLQDI
-737 WTSVTQNITIIVLNE
+737 WTTVTQNITIIVLNE
-752 APRMLSIEFTPSQ
+752 PPRMISIDFTPSQ

-796 GITVLELV
+796 GLTVLELV
-804 EELWIGVFTIPE
+804 EELWIGDFNIPE

-822 RNLIIRLVD
+822 RNLMIRLVD

-841 IFINGQFKDA
+841 IFENGQFKDA
-851 NRLTILN
+851 KRLTILN
-858 DSPLIN
+858 DAPSIN
-864 NITLYRNSQIVS
+864 NVTLYRNGQIVS
-876 KILIPESGIP
+876 KILIPESGDP
-886 ISHTLEVTINDVDD
+886 ITHTLEVTVHDVDD

-956 LIRATDS
+956 LIRATDNF
-963 YLSVTPTESQEHT
+963 LSITPIESQEHT
-976 LFLERGTSDNSEFD
+976 LILERGNSGSSEFD

-1003 LMIILLLTGFG
+1003 LMLILLFIGFG
-1014 GAYYLLRNSEL
+1014 GAYYLLKNSEL

>member
-1 MIQRSIGYPLIV
+1 MIQRSIGHPLIV
-13 TSQKVPVLIFIILI
+13 TSQKAPVLIFIILI
-27 CSITPMNA
+27 CGTTPINA
-35 FGDDKTT
+35 FGDNTNI

-55 YNGFESNMSTE
+55 YNSPESNISTE
-66 LIHRYIVNFEPT
+66 IIHRYVVNFEPI

-91 AEHLRNGLDIL
+91 AQHLRNGLDIL
-102 SQEEITFVNAGGA
+102 SQEEITSVNAGGV
-115 IDIVLN
+115 IDIVLK
-121 SQPIFNDKIILFV
+121 SQPIFNDKIILSV

-139 SCTRELSITQWNQPI
+139 SCIRELSITQWNQPI
-154 SDHEVTRETTW
+154 SDHEVTRETIW

-199 NGSLLLDLSDGV
+199 NGSLLLDLSDGE

-237 DFEMIGSGSIF
+237 DFEMLGSGSIF

-315 DENGVRRL
+315 DENGFRRL

-329 ANVSVRISGFGES
+329 ANVSVRISGFGDS

-362 HQFMKMS
+362 HQYMKMS

-384 EVNGTIPVIDM
+384 EVNGTIPIINM
-395 ESLGGE
+395 ESMGGE

-407 IVDGTYSGDA
+407 IVDGSYSGDA
-417 EGSFGLVREIVDS
+417 EGSFGIVREIVDS

-516 VSESIFSNP
+516 ASESIFSNP

-554 VSVVDLDIVNIDS
+554 VSVVDLDAVNIDS
-567 HTVSIALWEGNYFN
+567 HTVSIALWEGTYFN
-581 SNSAFGSVVNEGLLA
+581 SNTAFGSVVNEGLLA

-605 VDFGNGNDSNNESI
+605 VDFGNENSNNESI
-619 KFLEYQLTDTILY
+619 RFLEYQLTDTILY

-642 APIINTSSNSSVR
+642 APIINTSSNSSIR
-655 FREGYLFN
+655 FREGFLFN

-677 DTDVVSVIAD
+677 DTDVISVIAD
-687 FSELGLGTI
+687 FSALGLGKI
-696 SLSDSG
+696 ALSDSG

-723 QYGAIEIP
+723 QYGVIEIP
-731 ITLQDI
+731 VTLQDI
-737 WTSVTQNITIIVLNE
+737 WTTVTQNITIIVLNE
-752 APRMLSIEFTPSQ
+752 PPRMISIDFTPSQ

-796 GITVLELV
+796 GLTVLELV
-804 EELWIGVFTIPE
+804 EELWIGDFNIPE
-816 AFTPGE
+816 TFTPGE
-822 RNLIIRLVD
+822 RNLMIRLVD

-841 IFINGQFKDA
+841 IFENGQFKDA
-851 NRLTILN
+851 KRLTILN
-858 DSPLIN
+858 DAPSIN
-864 NITLYRNSQIVS
+864 NVTLYRNGQIVS
-876 KILIPESGIP
+876 KILIPESGDP
-886 ISHTLEVTINDVDD
+886 ITHTLEVTLHDVDD

-925 NGNNGDRIAND
+925 NGNNGDRIADD

-956 LIRATDS
+956 LIRATDNF
-963 YLSVTPTESQEHT
+963 LSITPIESQEHT
-976 LFLERGTSDNSEFD
+976 LILERGNSGSSEFD

-1003 LMIILLLTGFG
+1003 LMLILLLIGFG
-1014 GAYYLLRNSEL
+1014 GAYYLLKNSEL

>member
-1 MIQRSIGYPLIV
+1 MIQRSIGHPLIV
-13 TSQKVPVLIFIILI
+13 TSQKAPVLIFIILI
-27 CSITPMNA
+27 CGTTPINA
-35 FGDDKTT
+35 FGDNTNI

-55 YNGFESNMSTE
+55 YNSPESNISTE
-66 LIHRYIVNFEPT
+66 IIHRYVVNFEPI

-91 AEHLRNGLDIL
+91 AQHLRNGLDIL
-102 SQEEITFVNAGGA
+102 SQEEITSVNAGGV
-115 IDIVLN
+115 IDIVLK
-121 SQPIFNDKIILFV
+121 SQPIFNDKIILSV

-139 SCTRELSITQWNQPI
+139 SCIRELSITQWNQPI
-154 SDHEVTRETTW
+154 SDHEVTRETIW

-199 NGSLLLDLSDGV
+199 NGSLILDLSDGE

-237 DFEMIGSGSIF
+237 DFEMLGSGSIF

-315 DENGVRRL
+315 DENGFRRL

-329 ANVSVRISGFGES
+329 ANVSVRISGFGDS

-362 HQFMKMS
+362 HQYMKMS

-384 EVNGTIPVIDM
+384 EVNGTIPIINM
-395 ESLGGE
+395 ESMGGE

-407 IVDGTYSGDA
+407 IVDGSYSGDA
-417 EGSFGLVREIVDS
+417 EGSFGIVREIVDS

-516 VSESIFSNP
+516 ASESIFSNP

-554 VSVVDLDIVNIDS
+554 VSVVDLDAVNIDS
-567 HTVSIALWEGNYFN
+567 HIVSIALWEGTYFN
-581 SNSAFGSVVNEGLLA
+581 SNTAFGSVVNEGLLA

-605 VDFGNGNDSNNESI
+605 VDFGNENSNNESI
-619 KFLEYQLTDTILY
+619 RFLEYQLTDTILY

-642 APIINTSSNSSVR
+642 APIINTSSNSSIR
-655 FREGYLFN
+655 FREGFLFN

-677 DTDVVSVIAD
+677 DTDVISVIAD
-687 FSELGLGTI
+687 FSALGLGKI
-696 SLSDSG
+696 ALSDSG

-723 QYGAIEIP
+723 QYGVIEIP
-731 ITLQDI
+731 VTLQDI
-737 WTSVTQNITIIVLNE
+737 WTTVTQNITIIVLNE
-752 APRMLSIEFTPSQ
+752 PPRMISIDFTPSQ

-796 GITVLELV
+796 GLTVLELV
-804 EELWIGVFTIPE
+804 EELWIGDFNIPE
-816 AFTPGE
+816 TFTPGE
-822 RNLIIRLVD
+822 RNLMIRLVD

-841 IFINGQFKDA
+841 IFENGQFKDA
-851 NRLTILN
+851 KRLTILN
-858 DSPLIN
+858 DAPSIN
-864 NITLYRNSQIVS
+864 NVTLYRNGQIVS
-876 KILIPESGIP
+876 KILIPESGDP
-886 ISHTLEVTINDVDD
+886 ITHTLEVTVHDVDD

-925 NGNNGDRIAND
+925 NGNNGDRIADD

-956 LIRATDS
+956 LIRATDNF
-963 YLSVTPTESQEHT
+963 LSITPIESQEHT
-976 LFLERGTSDNSEFD
+976 LILERGNSGSSEFD

-1003 LMIILLLTGFG
+1003 LMLILLLIGLVEHTI
-1014 GAYYLLRNSEL
+1014 Y

>member
-1 MIQRSIGYPLIV
+1 
-13 TSQKVPVLIFIILI
+13 
-27 CSITPMNA
+27 MNA
-35 FGDDKTT
+35 FGEDANM
-42 ERSCEILVDWDVQ
+42 ERTCEILVDWDVQ
-55 YNGFESNMSTE
+55 YNSLESNITTE
-66 LIHRYIVNFEPT
+66 IIHRYIVNFEPI

-91 AEHLRNGLDIL
+91 AQHLRNGLDIL
-102 SQEEITFVNAGGA
+102 SQEEITSVNAGGV

-121 SQPIFNDKIILFV
+121 SQPLFTDKIILFV

-139 SCTRELSITQWNQPI
+139 SCARELSITQWNQPI
-154 SDHEVTRETTW
+154 SDHEVTRETIW

-237 DFEMIGSGSIF
+237 DFEMLGSGSIF

-315 DENGVRRL
+315 DENGFRRL

-362 HQFMKMS
+362 HQYMKMS

-384 EVNGTIPVIDM
+384 EVNGTIPVINM
-395 ESLGGE
+395 ESVGGE

-407 IVDGTYSGDA
+407 IVDGSYSGDA
-417 EGSFGLVREIVDS
+417 EGSFGIVREIVDS

-455 ATPIGPIDQEFSAEH
+455 ATPIGPIDQEFISEH

-484 NRILKYEYVEDNGSV
+484 NRILKYEYVEDNGSI

-516 VSESIFSNP
+516 ASESIFSNP

-540 DHFHLIGN
+540 DNFHLIGN

-554 VSVVDLDIVNIDS
+554 VSVVDLNTVNIDS
-567 HTVSIALWEGNYFN
+567 HTVSIALWEGTYFN
-581 SNSAFGSVVNEGLLA
+581 SNTAFGSVVNEGLLA

-605 VDFGNGNDSNNESI
+605 VDFGNGDSNNESI
-619 KFLEYQLTDTILY
+619 RFLEYQLTDTILY

-637 SSENS
+637 LSENS
-642 APIINTSSNSSVR
+642 APIINTSSNSSIR
-655 FREGYLFN
+655 FREGFLFN

-677 DTDVVSVIAD
+677 DTDVISVMAD
-687 FSELGLGTI
+687 FSALGLGKI
-696 SLSDSG
+696 ALSDSG

-723 QYGAIEIP
+723 QYGVIEIP
-731 ITLQDI
+731 VTLQDI
-737 WTSVTQNITIIVLNE
+737 WTTVTQNITILVLNE
-752 APRMLSIEFTPSQ
+752 PPRMLSIDFTPDQ
-765 VFRGEQVSVSIK
+765 VFRGEVVSVSIK
-777 AVDGHG
+777 AVDGNG

-796 GITVLELV
+796 GLTVLELV
-804 EELWIGVFTIPE
+804 GELWIGDFIIPE

-822 RNLIIRLVD
+822 RNLMIRLVD

-836 RTTSQ
+836 RTTSK
-841 IFINGQFKDA
+841 IFLNGQIKDS

-858 DSPLIN
+858 DAPSIN

-876 KILIPESGIP
+876 KILIPESGDP
-886 ISHTLEVTINDVDD
+886 LTHTLEVTINDVDD

-951 GEFII
+951 GEFTI
-956 LIRATDS
+956 LIRATDTF
-963 YLSVTPTESQEHT
+963 LSITPTESQEHT
-976 LFLERGTSDNSEFD
+976 LILERGNTDNSEFD

-1003 LMIILLLTGFG
+1003 LMLILLLIGFG
-1014 GAYYLLRNSEL
+1014 GAYHLLKNSEL

>member
-1 MIQRSIGYPLIV
+1 MIQRSIGHPLIV
-13 TSQKVPVLIFIILI
+13 TSQKAPVLIFIILI
-27 CSITPMNA
+27 CGTTPINA
-35 FGDDKTT
+35 FGDNTNI

-55 YNGFESNMSTE
+55 YNSPESNISTE
-66 LIHRYIVNFEPT
+66 IIHRYVVNFEPI

-91 AEHLRNGLDIL
+91 AQHLRNGLDIL
-102 SQEEITFVNAGGA
+102 SQEEITSVNAGGV
-115 IDIVLN
+115 IDIVLK
-121 SQPIFNDKIILFV
+121 SQPIFNDKIILSV

-139 SCTRELSITQWNQPI
+139 SCIRELSITQWNQPI
-154 SDHEVTRETTW
+154 SDHEVTRETIW

-199 NGSLLLDLSDGV
+199 NGSLLLDLSDGE

-237 DFEMIGSGSIF
+237 DFEMLGSGSIF

-315 DENGVRRL
+315 DENGFRRL

-329 ANVSVRISGFGES
+329 ANVSVRISGFGDS

-362 HQFMKMS
+362 HQYMKMS

-384 EVNGTIPVIDM
+384 EVNGTIPIINM
-395 ESLGGE
+395 ESMGGE

-407 IVDGTYSGDA
+407 IVDGSYSGDA
-417 EGSFGLVREIVDS
+417 EGSFGIVREIVDS

-516 VSESIFSNP
+516 ASESIFSNP

-554 VSVVDLDIVNIDS
+554 VSVIDLDAVNIDS
-567 HTVSIALWEGNYFN
+567 HTVSIALWEGTYFN
-581 SNSAFGSVVNEGLLA
+581 SNTAFGSVVNEGLLA

-605 VDFGNGNDSNNESI
+605 VDFGNENSNNESI
-619 KFLEYQLTDTILY
+619 RFLEYQLTDTILY

-642 APIINTSSNSSVR
+642 APIINTSSNSSIR
-655 FREGYLFN
+655 FREGFLFN

-677 DTDVVSVIAD
+677 DTDVISVIAD
-687 FSELGLGTI
+687 FSALGLGKI
-696 SLSDSG
+696 ALSDSG

-723 QYGAIEIP
+723 QYGVIEIP
-731 ITLQDI
+731 VTLQDI
-737 WTSVTQNITIIVLNE
+737 WTTVTQNITIIVLNE
-752 APRMLSIEFTPSQ
+752 PPRMISIDFTPSQ

-796 GITVLELV
+796 GLTVLELV
-804 EELWIGVFTIPE
+804 EELWIGDFNIPE
-816 AFTPGE
+816 TFTPGE
-822 RNLIIRLVD
+822 RNLMIRLVD

-841 IFINGQFKDA
+841 IFENGQFKDA
-851 NRLTILN
+851 KRLTILN
-858 DSPLIN
+858 DAPSIN
-864 NITLYRNSQIVS
+864 NVTLYRNGQIVS
-876 KILIPESGIP
+876 KILIPESGDP
-886 ISHTLEVTINDVDD
+886 ITHTLEVTVHDVDD

-925 NGNNGDRIAND
+925 NGNNGDRIADD

-956 LIRATDS
+956 LIRATDNF
-963 YLSVTPTESQEHT
+963 LSITPIESQEHT
-976 LFLERGTSDNSEFD
+976 LILERGNSGSSEFD

-1003 LMIILLLTGFG
+1003 LMLILLLIGFG
-1014 GAYYLLRNSEL
+1014 GAYYLLKNSEL

>member
-1 MIQRSIGYPLIV
+1 M
-13 TSQKVPVLIFIILI
+13 
-27 CSITPMNA
+27 
-35 FGDDKTT
+35 
-42 ERSCEILVDWDVQ
+42 
-55 YNGFESNMSTE
+55 
-66 LIHRYIVNFEPT
+66 
-78 YVNGTSP
+78 
-85 GGVSIQ
+85 
-91 AEHLRNGLDIL
+91 
-102 SQEEITFVNAGGA
+102 NAGGV
-115 IDIVLN
+115 IDIVLK
-121 SQPIFNDKIILFV
+121 SQPIFNDKIILSV

-139 SCTRELSITQWNQPI
+139 SCIRELSITQWNQPI
-154 SDHEVTRETTW
+154 SDHEVTRETIW

-199 NGSLLLDLSDGV
+199 NGSLILDLSDGE

-237 DFEMIGSGSIF
+237 DFEMLGSGSIF

-315 DENGVRRL
+315 DENGFRRL

-329 ANVSVRISGFGES
+329 ANVSVRISGFGDS

-362 HQFMKMS
+362 HQYMKMS

-384 EVNGTIPVIDM
+384 EVNGTIPIINM
-395 ESLGGE
+395 ESMGGE

-407 IVDGTYSGDA
+407 IVDGSYSGDA
-417 EGSFGLVREIVDS
+417 EGSFGIVREIVDS

-516 VSESIFSNP
+516 ASESIFSNP

-554 VSVVDLDIVNIDS
+554 VSVVDLDAVNIDS
-567 HTVSIALWEGNYFN
+567 HIVSIALWEGTYFN
-581 SNSAFGSVVNEGLLA
+581 SNTAFGSVVNEGLLA

-605 VDFGNGNDSNNESI
+605 VDFGNENSNNESI
-619 KFLEYQLTDTILY
+619 RFLEYQLTDTILY

-642 APIINTSSNSSVR
+642 APIINTSSNSSIR
-655 FREGYLFN
+655 FREGFLFN

-677 DTDVVSVIAD
+677 DTDVISVIAD
-687 FSELGLGTI
+687 FSALGLGKI
-696 SLSDSG
+696 ALSDSG

-723 QYGAIEIP
+723 QYGVIEIP
-731 ITLQDI
+731 VTLQDI
-737 WTSVTQNITIIVLNE
+737 WTTVTQNITIIVLNE
-752 APRMLSIEFTPSQ
+752 PPRMISIDFTPSQ

-796 GITVLELV
+796 GLTVLELV
-804 EELWIGVFTIPE
+804 EELWIGDFNIPE
-816 AFTPGE
+816 TFTPGE
-822 RNLIIRLVD
+822 RNLMIRLVD

-841 IFINGQFKDA
+841 IFENGQFKDA
-851 NRLTILN
+851 KRLTILN
-858 DSPLIN
+858 DAPSIN
-864 NITLYRNSQIVS
+864 NVTLYRNGQIVS
-876 KILIPESGIP
+876 KILIPESGDP
-886 ISHTLEVTINDVDD
+886 ITHTLEVTVHDVDD

-925 NGNNGDRIAND
+925 NGNNGDRIADD

-956 LIRATDS
+956 LIRATDNF
-963 YLSVTPTESQEHT
+963 LSITPIESQEHT
-976 LFLERGTSDNSEFD
+976 LILERGNSGSSEFD

-1003 LMIILLLTGFG
+1003 LMLILLLIGFG
-1014 GAYYLLRNSEL
+1014 GAYYLLKNSEL

>member
-1 MIQRSIGYPLIV
+1 MIQRSIGHPLIV
-13 TSQKVPVLIFIILI
+13 TSQKAPVLIFIILI
-27 CSITPMNA
+27 CGTTPINA
-35 FGDDKTT
+35 FGDNTNI

-55 YNGFESNMSTE
+55 YNSPESNISTE
-66 LIHRYIVNFEPT
+66 IIHRYVVNFEPI

-91 AEHLRNGLDIL
+91 AQHIRNGLDIL
-102 SQEEITFVNAGGA
+102 SQEEITSVNAGGV
-115 IDIVLN
+115 IDIVLK
-121 SQPIFNDKIILFV
+121 SQPIFNDKIILSV

-139 SCTRELSITQWNQPI
+139 SCIRELSITQWNQPI
-154 SDHEVTRETTW
+154 SDHEVTRETIW

-199 NGSLLLDLSDGV
+199 NGSLLLDLSDGE

-237 DFEMIGSGSIF
+237 DFEMLGSGSIF

-315 DENGVRRL
+315 DENGFRRL

-329 ANVSVRISGFGES
+329 ANVSVRISGFGDS

-362 HQFMKMS
+362 HQYMKMS
-369 GAGNFDFIASESPYI
+369 GAGNFDFVASESPYI
-384 EVNGTIPVIDM
+384 EVNGTIPIINM
-395 ESLGGE
+395 ESMGGE

-407 IVDGTYSGDA
+407 IVDGSYSGDA
-417 EGSFGLVREIVDS
+417 EGSFGIVREIVDS

-516 VSESIFSNP
+516 ASESIFSNP

-554 VSVVDLDIVNIDS
+554 VSVVDLDAVNIDS
-567 HTVSIALWEGNYFN
+567 HTVSIALWEGTYFN
-581 SNSAFGSVVNEGLLA
+581 SNTAFGSVVNEGLLA

-605 VDFGNGNDSNNESI
+605 VDFGNENSNNESI
-619 KFLEYQLTDTILY
+619 RFLEYQLTDTILY

-642 APIINTSSNSSVR
+642 APIINTSSNSSIR
-655 FREGYLFN
+655 FREGFLFN

-677 DTDVVSVIAD
+677 DTDVISVIAD
-687 FSELGLGTI
+687 FSALGLGKI
-696 SLSDSG
+696 ALSDSG

-723 QYGAIEIP
+723 QYGVIEIP
-731 ITLQDI
+731 VTLQDI
-737 WTSVTQNITIIVLNE
+737 WTTVTQNITIIVLNE
-752 APRMLSIEFTPSQ
+752 PPRMISIDFTPSQ

-796 GITVLELV
+796 GLTVLELV
-804 EELWIGVFTIPE
+804 EELWIGDFNIPE
-816 AFTPGE
+816 TFTPGE
-822 RNLIIRLVD
+822 RNLMIRLVD

-841 IFINGQFKDA
+841 IFENGQFKDA
-851 NRLTILN
+851 KRLTILN
-858 DSPLIN
+858 DAPSIN
-864 NITLYRNSQIVS
+864 NVTLYRNGQIVS
-876 KILIPESGIP
+876 KILIPESGDP
-886 ISHTLEVTINDVDD
+886 ITHTLEVTVHDVDD

-925 NGNNGDRIAND
+925 NGNNGDRIADD

-956 LIRATDS
+956 LIRATDNF
-963 YLSVTPTESQEHT
+963 LSITPIESQEHT
-976 LFLERGTSDNSEFD
+976 LILERGNSGSSEFD

-1003 LMIILLLTGFG
+1003 LMLILLLIGFG
-1014 GAYYLLRNSEL
+1014 GAYYLLKNSEL

>member
-1 MIQRSIGYPLIV
+1 M

-42 ERSCEILVDWDVQ
+42 ERSCKILVDWDVQ
-55 YNGFESNMSTE
+55 YNGFDSNMSTE

-115 IDIVLN
+115 IDIVLH

-237 DFEMIGSGSIF
+237 DFEMLGSGSMI

-277 LTERIRIEASG
+277 LTERIRIDASG

-384 EVNGTIPVIDM
+384 EVNGTIPIIDM

-687 FSELGLGTI
+687 FSELGLGQI

-836 RTTSQ
+836 RITSQ
-841 IFINGQFKDA
+841 IFTNGQFKDA

-876 KILIPESGIP
+876 KILIPESGVP
-886 ISHTLEVTINDVDD
+886 ISHTLEVTVNDVDD

>member
-1 MIQRSIGYPLIV
+1 MIQRSIGHPLIV
-13 TSQKVPVLIFIILI
+13 TSQKAPVLIFIILI
-27 CSITPMNA
+27 CGTTPINA
-35 FGDDKTT
+35 FGDNTNI

-55 YNGFESNMSTE
+55 YNSPESNISTE
-66 LIHRYIVNFEPT
+66 IIHRYVVNFEPI

-91 AEHLRNGLDIL
+91 AQHLRNGLDIL
-102 SQEEITFVNAGGA
+102 SQEEITSVNAGGV
-115 IDIVLN
+115 IDIVLK
-121 SQPIFNDKIILFV
+121 SQPIFNDKIILSV

-139 SCTRELSITQWNQPI
+139 SCIRELSITQWNQPI
-154 SDHEVTRETTW
+154 SDHEVTRETIW

-199 NGSLLLDLSDGV
+199 NGSLLLDLSDGE

-237 DFEMIGSGSIF
+237 DFEMLGSGSIF

-315 DENGVRRL
+315 DENGFRRL

-329 ANVSVRISGFGES
+329 ANVSVRISGFGDS

-362 HQFMKMS
+362 HQYMKMS

-384 EVNGTIPVIDM
+384 EVNGTIPIINM
-395 ESLGGE
+395 ESMGGE

-407 IVDGTYSGDA
+407 IVDGSYSGDA
-417 EGSFGLVREIVDS
+417 EGSFGIVREIVDS

-516 VSESIFSNP
+516 ASESIFSNP

-554 VSVVDLDIVNIDS
+554 VSVIDLDAVNIDS
-567 HTVSIALWEGNYFN
+567 HTVSIALWEGTYFN
-581 SNSAFGSVVNEGLLA
+581 SNTAFGSVVNEGLLA

-605 VDFGNGNDSNNESI
+605 VDFGNENSNNESI
-619 KFLEYQLTDTILY
+619 RFLEYQLTDTILY

-642 APIINTSSNSSVR
+642 APIINTSSNSSIR
-655 FREGYLFN
+655 FREGFLFN

-677 DTDVVSVIAD
+677 DTDVISVIAD
-687 FSELGLGTI
+687 FSALGLGKI
-696 SLSDSG
+696 ALSDSG

-723 QYGAIEIP
+723 QYGVIEIP
-731 ITLQDI
+731 VTLQDI
-737 WTSVTQNITIIVLNE
+737 WTTVTQNITIIVLNE
-752 APRMLSIEFTPSQ
+752 PPRMISIDFTPSQ

-796 GITVLELV
+796 GLTVLELV
-804 EELWIGVFTIPE
+804 EELWIGDFNIPE
-816 AFTPGE
+816 TFTPGE
-822 RNLIIRLVD
+822 RNLMIRLVD

-841 IFINGQFKDA
+841 IFENGQFKDA
-851 NRLTILN
+851 KRLTILN
-858 DSPLIN
+858 DAPSIN
-864 NITLYRNSQIVS
+864 NVTLYRNGQIVS
-876 KILIPESGIP
+876 KILIPESGDP
-886 ISHTLEVTINDVDD
+886 ITHTLEVTLHDVDD

-925 NGNNGDRIAND
+925 NGNNGDRIADD

-956 LIRATDS
+956 LIRATDNF
-963 YLSVTPTESQEHT
+963 LSITPIESQEHT
-976 LFLERGTSDNSEFD
+976 LILERGNSGSSEFD

-1003 LMIILLLTGFG
+1003 LMLILLLIGFG
-1014 GAYYLLRNSEL
+1014 GAYYLLKNSEL

>member
-1 MIQRSIGYPLIV
+1 MGYPLIV
-13 TSQKVPVLIFIILI
+13 TSQKVPVLILIILI

-55 YNGFESNMSTE
+55 YNGFDSNMSTE

-804 EELWIGVFTIPE
+804 EESWIGVFTIPE
-816 AFTPGE
+816 AFAPGE

-841 IFINGQFKDA
+841 IFINGQFKNA

-876 KILIPESGIP
+876 KILIPESGVP
-886 ISHTLEVTINDVDD
+886 ISHTLEVTVNDVDD

>member
-1 MIQRSIGYPLIV
+1 LIQRSIGHPLIV
-13 TSQKVPVLIFIILI
+13 TSQKAPVLIFIILI
-27 CSITPMNA
+27 CGTTPINA
-35 FGDDKTT
+35 FGDNTNI

-55 YNGFESNMSTE
+55 YNSPESNISTE
-66 LIHRYIVNFEPT
+66 IIHRYVVNFEPI

-91 AEHLRNGLDIL
+91 AQHLRNGLDIL
-102 SQEEITFVNAGGA
+102 SQEEITSVNAGGV
-115 IDIVLN
+115 IDIVLK
-121 SQPIFNDKIILFV
+121 SQPIFNDKIILSV

-139 SCTRELSITQWNQPI
+139 SCIRELSITQWNQPI
-154 SDHEVTRETTW
+154 SDHEVTRETIW

-199 NGSLLLDLSDGV
+199 NGSLLLDLSDGE

-237 DFEMIGSGSIF
+237 DFEMLGSGSIF

-315 DENGVRRL
+315 DENGFRRL

-329 ANVSVRISGFGES
+329 ANVSVRISGFGDS

-362 HQFMKMS
+362 HQYMKMS

-384 EVNGTIPVIDM
+384 EVNGTIPIINM
-395 ESLGGE
+395 ESMGGE

-407 IVDGTYSGDA
+407 IVDGSYSGDA
-417 EGSFGLVREIVDS
+417 EGSFGIVREIVDS

-516 VSESIFSNP
+516 ASESIFSNP

-554 VSVVDLDIVNIDS
+554 VSVVDLDAVNIDS
-567 HTVSIALWEGNYFN
+567 HTVSIALWEGTYFN
-581 SNSAFGSVVNEGLLA
+581 SNTAFGSVVNEGLLA

-605 VDFGNGNDSNNESI
+605 VDFGNENSNNESI
-619 KFLEYQLTDTILY
+619 RFLEYQLTDTILY

-642 APIINTSSNSSVR
+642 APIINTSSNSSIR
-655 FREGYLFN
+655 FREGFLFN

-677 DTDVVSVIAD
+677 DTDVISVIAD
-687 FSELGLGTI
+687 FSALGLGKI
-696 SLSDSG
+696 ALSDSG

-723 QYGAIEIP
+723 QYGVIEIP
-731 ITLQDI
+731 VTLQDI
-737 WTSVTQNITIIVLNE
+737 WTTVTQNITIIVLNE
-752 APRMLSIEFTPSQ
+752 PPRMISIDFTPSQ

-796 GITVLELV
+796 GLTVLELV
-804 EELWIGVFTIPE
+804 EELWIGDFNIPE
-816 AFTPGE
+816 TFTPGE
-822 RNLIIRLVD
+822 RNLMIRLVD

-841 IFINGQFKDA
+841 IFENGQFKDA
-851 NRLTILN
+851 KRLTILN
-858 DSPLIN
+858 DAPSIN
-864 NITLYRNSQIVS
+864 NVTLYRNGQIVS
-876 KILIPESGIP
+876 KILIPESGDP
-886 ISHTLEVTINDVDD
+886 ITHTLEVTVHDVDD

-925 NGNNGDRIAND
+925 NGNNGDRIADD

-956 LIRATDS
+956 LIRATDNF
-963 YLSVTPTESQEHT
+963 LSITPIESQEHT
-976 LFLERGTSDNSEFD
+976 LILERGNSGSSEFD

-1003 LMIILLLTGFG
+1003 LMLILLLIGFG
-1014 GAYYLLRNSEL
+1014 GAYYLLKNSEL

>member
-1 MIQRSIGYPLIV
+1 MIQRSIGHPLIV
-13 TSQKVPVLIFIILI
+13 TSQKAPVLIFIILI
-27 CSITPMNA
+27 CGTTPINA
-35 FGDDKTT
+35 FGDNTNI

-55 YNGFESNMSTE
+55 YNSPESNISTE
-66 LIHRYIVNFEPT
+66 IIHRYVVNFEPI

-91 AEHLRNGLDIL
+91 AQHLRNGLDIL
-102 SQEEITFVNAGGA
+102 SQEEITSVNAGGV
-115 IDIVLN
+115 IDIVLK
-121 SQPIFNDKIILFV
+121 SQPIFNDKIILSV

-139 SCTRELSITQWNQPI
+139 SCIRELSITQWNQPI
-154 SDHEVTRETTW
+154 SDHEVTRETIW

-199 NGSLLLDLSDGV
+199 NGSLLLDLSDGE

-237 DFEMIGSGSIF
+237 DFEMLGSGSIF

-315 DENGVRRL
+315 DENGFRRL

-329 ANVSVRISGFGES
+329 ANVSVRISGFGDS

-362 HQFMKMS
+362 HQYMKMS

-384 EVNGTIPVIDM
+384 EVNGTIPIINM
-395 ESLGGE
+395 ESMGGE

-407 IVDGTYSGDA
+407 IVDGSYSGDA
-417 EGSFGLVREIVDS
+417 EGSFGIVREIVDS

-516 VSESIFSNP
+516 ASESIFSNP

-554 VSVVDLDIVNIDS
+554 VSVVDLDAVNIDS
-567 HTVSIALWEGNYFN
+567 HIVSIALWEGTYFN
-581 SNSAFGSVVNEGLLA
+581 SNTAFGSVVNEGLLA

-605 VDFGNGNDSNNESI
+605 VDFGNENSNNESI
-619 KFLEYQLTDTILY
+619 RFLEYQLTDTILY

-642 APIINTSSNSSVR
+642 APIINTSSNSSIR
-655 FREGYLFN
+655 FREGFLFN

-677 DTDVVSVIAD
+677 DTDVISVIAD
-687 FSELGLGTI
+687 FSALGLGKI
-696 SLSDSG
+696 ALSDSG

-723 QYGAIEIP
+723 QYGVIEIP
-731 ITLQDI
+731 VTLQDI
-737 WTSVTQNITIIVLNE
+737 WTTVTQNITIIVLNE
-752 APRMLSIEFTPSQ
+752 PPRMISIDFTPSQ

-796 GITVLELV
+796 GLTVLELV
-804 EELWIGVFTIPE
+804 EELWIGDFNIPE
-816 AFTPGE
+816 TFTPGE
-822 RNLIIRLVD
+822 RNLMIRLVD

-841 IFINGQFKDA
+841 IFENGQFKDA
-851 NRLTILN
+851 KRLTILN
-858 DSPLIN
+858 DAPSIN
-864 NITLYRNSQIVS
+864 NVTLYRNGQIVS
-876 KILIPESGIP
+876 KILIPESGDP
-886 ISHTLEVTINDVDD
+886 ITHTLEVTVHDVDD

-925 NGNNGDRIAND
+925 NGNNGDRIADD

-956 LIRATDS
+956 LIRATDNF
-963 YLSVTPTESQEHT
+963 LSITPIESQEHT
-976 LFLERGTSDNSEFD
+976 LILERGNSGSSEFD

-1003 LMIILLLTGFG
+1003 LMLILLLIGFG
-1014 GAYYLLRNSEL
+1014 GAYYLLKNSEL